1 MIEKISVGCL
11 LQSWVILELGSLVA
25 KGGLPQWL
33 SGKNSTCTAGSPG
46 DTGSIPGLRRNPEG
60 RQWKP
65 TPVFLPGESHGQR
78 SLVGYSL
85 RSHKESDTTEATERA
100 CTSGKE
106 QGRILKLIEAK
117 MATHNQQKQNEYND
131 HNEEQF
137 QSDTQGA

>member
-1 MIEKISVGCL
+1 M
-11 LQSWVILELGSLVA
+11 
-25 KGGLPQWL
+25 
-33 SGKNSTCTAGSPG
+33 
-46 DTGSIPGLRRNPEG
+46 
-60 RQWKP
+60 
-65 TPVFLPGESHGQR
+65 
-78 SLVGYSL
+78 GYNL